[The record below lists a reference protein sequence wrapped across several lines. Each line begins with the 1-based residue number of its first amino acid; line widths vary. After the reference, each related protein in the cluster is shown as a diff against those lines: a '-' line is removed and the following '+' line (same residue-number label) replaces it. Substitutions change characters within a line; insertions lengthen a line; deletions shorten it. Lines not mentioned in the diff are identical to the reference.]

1 MASRVGTYLSDDNIK
16 RMCPLHFMPPASKT
30 YELFKLSTSNKL
42 AQRPQNPQEALKQ
55 ISEIQGS
62 SYEELSR
69 RYIESLSVIKPQPIF
84 AGIAVPRPNQAVSI
98 AATTSMPGLVETAPE
113 VPPAYITTF
122 ASLTKPAQAVLYKA
136 LYDRAIDEGIDTGV
150 FRRSDIDVSMSKTRK
165 TDLFK
170 RFTEQIDDPDL
181 VFDVI
186 DNIMGSS
193 SVTQPE
199 SME

>member
-69 RYIESLSVIKPQPIF
+69 RYIESLSVIKPQPVF
-84 AGIAVPRPNQAVSI
+84 AGIAVPRPNQAASI
-98 AATTSMPGLVETAPE
+98 AAITSMPGLVETAPE
-113 VPPAYITTF
+113 VPLAYITTF
-122 ASLTKPAQAVLYKA
+122 SSLTKPTQSVLYKV
-136 LYDRAIDEGIDTGV
+136 LYDRARTEGLDIGI
-150 FRRSDIDVSMSKTRK
+150 FRRSDMDISMSKTRK

-186 DNIMGSS
+186 DEVIGGATPPM
-193 SVTQPE
+193 
-199 SME
+199 